1 MTDHRN
7 NCRYVLDTVA
17 RPKHP
22 VVVTTTERDPDPRKW
37 KLDIDETAIDLY
49 VGLLDAPRA
58 LTADEAAMMV
68 DLVNAW
74 RAGEHEKHIALMAAL
89 DEVQRLRQE
98 P

>member
-1 MTDHRN
+1 M
-7 NCRYVLDTVA
+7 LDTVA

-89 DEVQRLRQE
+89 DEVQRLRQV